1 MLLDVKQIRKAFPI
15 FERKV
20 HGKRLVFL
28 DSAASSQKPQ
38 VVIEAIANIYRHSY
52 ANVHRGI
59 YTLAEEATVA
69 YEGARERLAHFINAP
84 EVAEVILVRNATE
97 ALNLVAYAWGEANVG
112 AGDRVVVTEMEH
124 HANFVPWQQL
134 APRQGAELVVVPV
147 TDGGELDL
155 AALAEVLDQGD
166 VKIVAVTMMSNV
178 LGTLPPMRQV
188 IDMAHEA
195 GALTVVDAAQAAP
208 HLPLD
213 VQALGADFAAFSG
226 HKMCGP
232 GVGVLWGRREV
243 LEAMPPFLY
252 GGDMIRRVEKGR
264 SLWNELPY
272 KFEAGTPPIAEV
284 VGLGA
289 AVDFLT
295 EIGLEKIH
303 AHEQALV
310 AYATSACSCAWI
322 FSSPIS
328 VRKSTAAPKPTTS
341 AMGGVPASNLYGSSF
356 HKERPFSTRR
366 IISPPYRKGGIASST
381 SRRPQSTPTPGPH
394 ILWPEKAAKSAPSAC
409 TSNGRCGAA
418 CAASTTVNAP
428 ASCAISI
435 TCRIGGS
442 VPRTFD
448 IIVTATIFTSP

>member
-15 FERKV
+15 FERQV

-38 VVIEAIANIYRHSY
+38 AVIDAMAHIYSYSY

-59 YTLAEEATVA
+59 YSLAEEATVA
-69 YEGARERLAHFINAP
+69 YEGTRERVARFINAP
-84 EVAEVILVRNATE
+84 EVAEVIWVRNATE
-97 ALNLVAYAWGEANVG
+97 ALNLIAYAWGKANVE
-112 AGDRVVVTEMEH
+112 AGDRIVVTEMEH

-134 APRQGAELVVVPV
+134 AKRQGAELVVAPV
-147 TDGGELDL
+147 TDGGELEL
-155 AALAEVLDQGD
+155 SALEDILSLGD
-166 VKIVAVTMMSNV
+166 VRVVAVTMMSNV
-178 LGTLPPMRQV
+178 LGTLPPMQQI
-188 IDMAHEA
+188 IDLAREA

-213 VQALGADFAAFSG
+213 VQALGADFVTFSG

-232 GVGVLWGRREV
+232 GVGALWGRREI

-310 AYATSACSCAWI
+310 AYALERVTEVPGLHVLGPSAE
-322 FSSPIS
+322 
-328 VRKSTAAPKPTTS
+328 RR
-341 AMGGVPASNLYGSSF
+341 GGVLSF
-356 HKERPFSTRR
+356 WMEAAHPHD
-366 IISPPYRKGGIASST
+366 IASILNEEGVCIRAGHHCAQPLHLRYEIPATARASFYIYNDRDDVEALVAALHKVVDLLG
-381 SRRPQSTPTPGPH
+381 RR
-394 ILWPEKAAKSAPSAC
+394 
-409 TSNGRCGAA
+409 
-418 CAASTTVNAP
+418 
-428 ASCAISI
+428 
-435 TCRIGGS
+435 
-442 VPRTFD
+442 D
-448 IIVTATIFTSP
+448 

>member
-1 MLLDVKQIRKAFPI
+1 MLLDVTKIREAFPI
-15 FERKV
+15 FERKI

-28 DSAASSQKPQ
+28 DSAASSQKPR
-38 VVIEAIANIYRHSY
+38 VVIEAMADVYRHSY

-59 YTLAEEATVA
+59 YSLAEEATVA

-97 ALNLVAYAWGEANVG
+97 ALNLVAYAWGEANIG

-134 APRQGAELVVVPV
+134 AKRQGAELVVVPV

-155 AALAEVLDQGD
+155 TALAEVLDQGD
-166 VKIVAVTMMSNV
+166 VKVVACTMMSNV
-178 LGTLPPMRQV
+178 LGTLPPMQE
-188 IDMAHEA
+188 IINMAREA

-213 VQALGADFAAFSG
+213 VQALGADFVAFSG

-232 GVGVLWGRREV
+232 GVGVLWGRREI

-252 GGDMIRRVEKGR
+252 GGDMIRRVEKER

-303 AHEQALV
+303 AHEQAVV
-310 AYATSACSCAWI
+310 AYALERVTEV
-322 FSSPIS
+322 PGLH
-328 VRKSTAAPKPTTS
+328 VLGPAAERR
-341 AMGGVPASNLYGSSF
+341 GGVLSF
-356 HKERPFSTRR
+356 WMDAAHPHD
-366 IISPPYRKGGIASST
+366 IAS
-381 SRRPQSTPTPGPH
+381 
-394 ILWPEKAAKSAPSAC
+394 ILDEEGVCIRAGHHCAQPLHLRYEIPATARASFYIY
-409 TSNGRCGAA
+409 NGRDDVEALVAA
-418 CAASTTVNAP
+418 LHKVVDLLG
-428 ASCAISI
+428 
-435 TCRIGGS
+435 R
-442 VPRTFD
+442 RD
-448 IIVTATIFTSP
+448 